1 MCGTHLV
8 ILLLVV
14 SDYVSKLW
22 RCLEDYWVHCLP
34 LQKAQV
40 VLSKKSLVWHL
51 DAWSGCALDY
61 ATKHLWIEFYRRPG
75 TRQDSRNCLF
85 SQFSWCL
92 NVFKPWSQR
101 ERICRLS
108 QFSGQ
113 VQDSQCSPLAS
124 ACEGK
129 YRYCVAPCYC
139 LTMSEALREL
149 LCRSKEHHAGGS
161 MFSQRVTT
169 CLKLLVSVAV
179 LRWAH

>member
-1 MCGTHLV
+1 MRLDRMFFPTCVVLTWWSCCWWFLTMLASCGDV
-8 ILLLVV
+8 
-14 SDYVSKLW
+14 W
-22 RCLEDYWVHCLP
+22 RTIEYTVLP

-149 LCRSKEHHAGGS
+149 SLQVQRTPCR
-161 MFSQRVTT
+161 
-169 CLKLLVSVAV
+169 
-179 LRWAH
+179 W